1 MPNAREVAL
10 RLLTRIEQ
18 EHAYINLLL
27 DAELQKT
34 EFVDERDAGFA
45 TELVYGVVRWQKRLD
60 WFLDQVCKKPM
71 QKTDPALR
79 RLLRLGA
86 YQLLMLDRVP
96 ASAAINETV
105 KLAGKFGKESKLP
118 AQVAKNFVNGVLR
131 QLDRQ
136 RADLRSPETIDDP
149 VVRLAA
155 AHSFPE
161 WMIAR
166 WIGRLGEAGAAEYCR
181 RQNQATPLT
190 VRVNSLKTSKHA
202 LAERFSQR
210 GVSVGELPGNLPGL
224 VISGAPP
231 TVELEQGLC
240 LAQNASA
247 MLIALLLAP
256 RPGEHILDACA
267 GSGVK
272 TTHLAELMGNQGHI
286 TAADV
291 HQGKNQRLAALCK
304 RLGISNAR
312 TFCGDMTTA
321 RSLPGMPKTGY
332 DRILVDAPCSGFG
345 VLRKHP
351 EAKWTR
357 QEAQIKELA
366 ALQLRLLLNAASLLK
381 TQGGVLVYSACTT
394 EPEENEQVIAEFLK
408 QVSGF
413 RIESPAALLPSEF
426 HPWITPEGV
435 LRIEP
440 PDGHFDGFFCA
451 RLVSPDRI

>member
-1 MPNAREVAL
+1 MTNAREVAL
-10 RLLTRIEQ
+10 RILTRIEA
-18 EHAYINLLL
+18 EHAYTNLLL

-34 EFVDERDAGFA
+34 TFDNERDAGFV
-45 TELVYGVVRWQKRLD
+45 TELVYGVIRWQKRLD

-105 KLAGKFGKESKLP
+105 KLAGKLGKESKLP
-118 AQVAKNFVNGVLR
+118 PQVAKNFVNGVLR

-136 RADLRSPETIDDP
+136 RADLRDPETIGNP
-149 VVRLAA
+149 VARLAA

-161 WMIAR
+161 WMVAR
-166 WIGRLGEAGAAEYCR
+166 WIGRLGEDGAAEYCR
-181 RQNQATPLT
+181 KQNQPTPLT

-202 LAERFSQR
+202 LAEQLAQR
-210 GVSVGELPGNLPGL
+210 GVTVEELPGNLPGL
-224 VISGAPP
+224 VMSGAPP
-231 TVELEQGLC
+231 TSELEQGLC

-247 MLIALLLAP
+247 MLIALIVAP

-272 TTHLAELMGNQGHI
+272 TTHLAELMGNHGQI
-286 TAADV
+286 TAADL
-291 HQGKNQRLAALCK
+291 HQGKTQRLLALCK
-304 RLGISNAR
+304 RLGISNAQ

-321 RSLPGMPKTGY
+321 RKLPGMPNAGF

-357 QEAQIKELA
+357 QAAQIAELA

-408 QVSGF
+408 QTNGF
-413 RIESPAALLPSEF
+413 RLESPAALLPSDF
-426 HPWITPEGV
+426 HAWITPEGF

-440 PDGHFDGFFCA
+440 PDGHFDGFFGV
-451 RLVSPDRI
+451 RLVR